1 MAKNIKWMKVDSVT
15 GVSHMVALSQNGL
28 TDPNL
33 SGLTDGNFDW
43 NDFEYG
49 TCDDSVTADPS
60 NFIIELTDEQWISD
74 IQEKAN
80 YQLGNW
86 KAEIYK
92 AEKDLRNEQLGTY
105 GESVY
110 AAGAGYKYDAAV
122 EFLNNGTA
130 NAGLTTEANIRGIS
144 VTALATK
151 IKNNHE
157 DFITKDAKIAGLRG
171 MMYDRIN
178 AVAINTTSV
187 TTALNSY
194 AGIHTDE
201 IIGTDPTGIGASTVE
216 IRASYYQSYGFA
228 DRYRFL

>member
-1 MAKNIKWMKVDSVT
+1 MKVDSVT
-15 GVSHMVALSQNGL
+15 GVSHMVAKSENGL
-28 TDPNL
+28 MAPNL
-33 SGLTDGNFDW
+33 SGLVDGNFDW
-43 NDFEYG
+43 NDFTYG

-60 NFIIELTDEQWISD
+60 NFIIELTDDQWISD
-74 IQEKAN
+74 IEEKGN
-80 YQLGNW
+80 YLLGNW
-86 KAEIYK
+86 KIELYQ
-92 AEKDLRNEQLGTY
+92 AEKELRNEEFGTY

-110 AAGAGYKYDAAV
+110 AAGSGYKYNVAV

-130 NAGLTTEANIRGIS
+130 NAGLTTEANLRGIS

-157 DFITKDAKIAGLRG
+157 DFITKEAQIAGLRG

-187 TTALNSY
+187 TNAINSFV
-194 AGIHTDE
+194 GLHTDE
-201 IIGTDPTGIGASTVE
+201 IIALDPTGMGASTVE
-216 IRASYYQSYGFA
+216 IRAHYYNANGFA

>member
-1 MAKNIKWMKVDSVT
+1 MKVDSVT
-15 GVSHMVALSQNGL
+15 GVSHMVAVSQNGL

-86 KAEIYK
+86 KADIYR
-92 AEKDLRNEQLGTY
+92 AEKELRNEEFGTY

-130 NAGLTTEANIRGIS
+130 NAGLTTEANLRGIS

-187 TTALNSY
+187 TNAINSY
-194 AGIHTDE
+194 LGIHTDE
-201 IIGTDPTGIGASTVE
+201 IIATEPTGIAGSSIE
-216 IRASYYQSYGFA
+216 IRANYYNGSGFA

>member
-15 GVSHMVALSQNGL
+15 GISHMVALSENGL
-28 TDPNL
+28 TDPDL
-33 SGLTDGNFDW
+33 SGLTSGGFDW

-60 NFIIELTDEQWISD
+60 NFIIEITDEQWISD

-80 YQLGNW
+80 YQLGCW

-105 GESVY
+105 GESAY

-157 DFITKDAKIAGLRG
+157 DFVDKEAKIAGIRG
-171 MMYDRIN
+171 MMTDRLDS
-178 AVAINTTSV
+178 VAINTTSV

-201 IIGTDPTGIGASTVE
+201 IIATEPTGIAGSSIE
-216 IRASYYQSYGFA
+216 IRASYYQPSGFG